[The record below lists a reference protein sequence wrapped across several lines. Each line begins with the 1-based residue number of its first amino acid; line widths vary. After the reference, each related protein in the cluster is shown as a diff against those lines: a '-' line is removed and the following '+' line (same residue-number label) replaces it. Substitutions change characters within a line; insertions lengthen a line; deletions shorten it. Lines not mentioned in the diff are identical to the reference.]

1 MIENVDHGD
10 AAILRCQAWLA
21 QNYARPDIVA
31 ELVRRS
37 GFPKR
42 TFDRRFRAATGYSPL
57 AYVQALRIEEAK
69 QLLETGSAFVE
80 AVACEVGYEDLAS
93 LRRLFRRQAGMTP
106 GSYRRKFRLPGFVAR
121 VARADEH

>member
-1 MIENVDHGD
+1 MRISDWSSDMCSSDLGGTEEAIRISKLFLYQWHREGQLPYASMIENVDHGD

-42 TFDRRFRAATGYSPL
+42 TFDRRFREIG
-57 AYVQALRIEEAK
+57 R
-69 QLLETGSAFVE
+69 
-80 AVACEVGYEDLAS
+80 AS
-93 LRRLFRRQAGMTP
+93 CRE
-106 GSYRRKFRLPGFVAR
+106 R
-121 VARADEH
+121 VCQSV